1 MPQAKSS
8 RVRASW
14 PSLRLACIRW
24 AWIVLATPAI
34 AQYSTETVRHHKV
47 AEQDAISADLSQ
59 AENAIEKKDYASAE
73 PLLQKVVAAAPNNY
87 VAWFDLGFVHHA
99 QGKDDDAI
107 AAYRKSVA
115 AKPDVFESNLNL
127 GLMLAQGHQP
137 DSAQYLR
144 AATTLQ
150 PTANVDEGRARAWLS
165 LAHVLE
171 SSNPQDALEAYH
183 QAAALQ
189 PTDPE
194 PSLSAARLLEKNN
207 DYSGAARECEQA
219 LKRDNTSQ
227 EALTCVAEMQ
237 VKSGNYGAAE
247 QTLQKL
253 ADAHPTDL
261 TPRVQLARLYLGQGQ
276 NADALTVL
284 NEVLKLDP
292 ANQAAQTDLA
302 LVYFRLGKFSQAEP
316 IYRTLTSKNPNDADL
331 HARLGQTL
339 LKQLKYADAE
349 HEFLIAVKLRPA
361 FGEAYGDL
369 ATAADEN
376 KDYELAIRAVNARD
390 QLLSPL
396 PVGYF
401 MRASAFDHLRDYKQ
415 AAENYH
421 RFLEL
426 ANGKYPDQ
434 EWQARHRLIAIE
446 PKK

>member
-1 MPQAKSS
+1 M
-8 RVRASW
+8 
-14 PSLRLACIRW
+14 
-24 AWIVLATPAI
+24 VLASQAL

-47 AEQDAISADLSQ
+47 AEQDPVAADLFH
-59 AENAIEKKDYASAE
+59 AENAIEKKDYVTAE
-73 PLLQKVVAAAPNNY
+73 PLLQKVVSAAPDNY
-87 VAWFDLGFVHHA
+87 AAWFDLGFVYHA

-127 GLMLAQGHQP
+127 GLMLAQSHQP
-137 DSAQYLR
+137 DAAQFLR
-144 AATTLQ
+144 AATTLK
-150 PTANVDEGRARAWLS
+150 PTANVDEGQSRAWLS

-171 SSNPQDALEAYH
+171 SSNPHEALEAYH
-183 QAAALQ
+183 RAAALQ
-189 PTDPE
+189 PADPE
-194 PSLSAARLLEKNN
+194 PSLSAARLLEKSG
-207 DYSGAARECEQA
+207 DYAGAAKECEQA
-219 LKRDNTSQ
+219 VKRDGSSQ
-227 EALTCVAEMQ
+227 EGLTCAAEMQ
-237 VKSGNYGAAE
+237 LKSGNYSAAE

-253 ADAHPTDL
+253 ADAHPSDL

-276 NADALTVL
+276 NADALIVL

-302 LVYFRLGKFSQAEP
+302 LVYFKLGKFSQAEP
-316 IYRTLTSKNPNDADL
+316 IYRTLVGKNPNDADL

-349 HEFLIAVKLRPA
+349 HEFMTAVKLRPT

-390 QLLSPL
+390 QLLPPL

-401 MRASAFDHLRDYKQ
+401 MRASAFDHLRDYRQ
-415 AAENYH
+415 ATENYH
-421 RFLEL
+421 RFLAL